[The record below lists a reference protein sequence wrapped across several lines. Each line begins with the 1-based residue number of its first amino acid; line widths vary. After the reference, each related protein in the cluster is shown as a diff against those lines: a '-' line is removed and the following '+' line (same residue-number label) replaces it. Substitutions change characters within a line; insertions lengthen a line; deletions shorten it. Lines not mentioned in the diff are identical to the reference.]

1 MRAHSLGKNPS
12 ALPPMGAG
20 AGHATGHHS
29 SSDQLQRAPSPGT
42 AAFPNKSNVNYE
54 QPRPGSRNHS
64 NTNTDN
70 KGGRPTTAN
79 HEPQPFQ
86 KEELF
91 LNIDS
96 QYNDL
101 LMQMIQPNR
110 SHFDF
115 EGSVQYVMNA
125 SELSNEA
132 LAKMLYS
139 RESVPLPKLP
149 ATLQA
154 QLKPPQSQSR
164 SRNFGGGDSSSLA
177 RNGAAGQSTAS
188 FFNTKRS
195 FPAATLSLAQS
206 GLVEN
211 GIKVPDGYH
220 DGPDSSAQIGTDFF
234 ENIRGEVR
242 TGTDE
247 HIR

>member
-1 MRAHSLGKNPS
+1 
-12 ALPPMGAG
+12 MGAG
-20 AGHATGHHS
+20 AGHAVGHHS

-42 AAFPNKSNVNYE
+42 AAFPNKNNANYE
-54 QPRPGSRNHS
+54 QPRPGSRNQS

-164 SRNFGGGDSSSLA
+164 SRNVGGGDSSSLA

-195 FPAATLSLAQS
+195 FPAATLALA
-206 GLVEN
+206 
-211 GIKVPDGYH
+211 
-220 DGPDSSAQIGTDFF
+220 
-234 ENIRGEVR
+234 
-242 TGTDE
+242 
-247 HIR
+247 